1 MFRLNLKIA
10 LRNLWKNKVYT
21 AINIGGL
28 AIALSAFILVA
39 IYVRFETSF
48 DHDVPGHEDIYLVGR
63 VLPDKKTNY
72 TSLSLAQALKEAIP
86 EIESVGR
93 SKGINFEFA
102 FNTPEGRV
110 YGKEVL
116 SIDYTLA
123 KMFHIKPQGGLLKPK
138 GDALSLYMPK
148 EFVTALFPKKTPV
161 FPVKV
166 GIGPISA
173 GQSGEVSGFINHN
186 SAHSNVVFDA
196 LIIAGDVGKD
206 QEPSAN
212 NYYTYIKVKPG
223 TDPDLLQQKVN
234 AVFKEEI
241 RKSTVTAAKDRNSAE
256 LSMVPDVNMAA
267 DVNTL
272 TKSGV
277 FLDPLDNLHL
287 RPVAGNNTNYKIV
300 MALSVLTVLVMV
312 IACINFTN
320 LTIAQ
325 TNKRAKEVGVK
336 KVLGAYR
343 LNLIFQ
349 FLIEIFMQ
357 CLVAL
362 ILAVIL
368 AEIFLPQFNE
378 VFGVSF
384 SLWKDNHE
392 LAWQLPVVLLII
404 TFISGIYPALVLSG
418 FKPAAV
424 LKGNLQTSYKT
435 LWLRNALLVTQF
447 TVAIVFMAGLL
458 IVSSQ
463 LKYMRTED
471 TGFKTGEVVYIKN
484 IAWFDRGY
492 FDNMKARVMEIPGVN
507 SFTVASD
514 IPDGSRPGRVNYT
527 MAGKELG
534 MDIVHVDFDYFETL
548 RLKLKDGRFFSK
560 TYPADAE
567 NAIVLNEAAVAAY
580 GITQPVGK
588 TIRGCDMD
596 YRIVGVIQNA
606 KMQGFESA
614 VEPTVYAIK
623 SACAN
628 GKMKLMV
635 NIDPDQMAGALAAL
649 KSNWKDLN
657 KMDGDDFRYEF
668 MDELYGRL
676 FKKQEQLQAVFY
688 GAALLTIFI
697 ATLGLFA
704 FSAFTITTRMKE
716 ISIRKVLGATD
727 YNILSLL
734 NSFFIRI
741 VLIANL
747 IGWPIAYI
755 AAQRWLESFAYRI
768 DLPILPFIIAGSISI
783 LLTLLTVSFQA
794 RKAMNAK
801 PVDALK
807 YE

>member
-1 MFRLNLKIA
+1 MFKLNFKIA
-10 LRNLWKNKVYT
+10 LRNLWKNMVYT

-48 DHDVPGHEDIYLVGR
+48 DHDIPDHEDIYLVGR
-63 VLPDKKTNY
+63 VLPDRKTNY

-86 EIESVGR
+86 EIENVGR
-93 SKGINFEFA
+93 SRGINFEFA
-102 FNTPEGRV
+102 FSTPDGRV

-123 KMFHIKPQGGLLKPK
+123 KMFHIEPEGGLLKPK
-138 GDALSLYMPK
+138 GDALNVYMPK
-148 EFVTALFPKKTPV
+148 EFVAAMFPKKTPV
-161 FPVKV
+161 FPAKV
-166 GIGPISA
+166 SIGPVSA
-173 GQSGEVSGFINHN
+173 GQSGDVSGIINHN
-186 SAHSNVVFDA
+186 SAHSNLVFDA
-196 LIIAGDVGKD
+196 LIITGDVGKD

-223 TDPDLLQQKVN
+223 TDPDLLQQKID

-241 RKSTVTAAKDRNSAE
+241 KKSIVTAAKDRTSAE
-256 LSMVPDVNMAA
+256 LTVVPDVNMAA
-267 DVNTL
+267 DANTL
-272 TKSGV
+272 NKSGV

-300 MALSVLTVLVMV
+300 MALSILTVLVMV

-384 SLWKDNHE
+384 SLWKDNYE

-404 TFISGIYPALVLSG
+404 TLISGIYPALILSG

-471 TGFKTGEVVYIKN
+471 TGFKAGQVVYIKN
-484 IAWFDRGY
+484 IVWFDRGY
-492 FDNMKARVMEIPGVN
+492 FDNMKARIMEIPGVN

-527 MAGKELG
+527 MAGKEQG

-560 TYPADAE
+560 NYPADAE

-596 YRIVGVIQNA
+596 YRIVGVIQDA
-606 KMQGFESA
+606 KMQGFEAA

-623 SACAN
+623 SACAT

-635 NIDPDQMAGALAAL
+635 NVDPDRMAGVLAAL

-727 YNILSLL
+727 YNILSML
-734 NSFFIRI
+734 NTFFVRI

-755 AAQRWLESFAYRI
+755 AAQRWLETFAYRI
-768 DLPILPFIIAGSISI
+768 DLPVLPFIIAGSISI

-794 RKAMNAK
+794 RKAMKAN

>member
-28 AIALSAFILVA
+28 AIALAAFILVA

-48 DHDVPGHEDIYLVGR
+48 DHDVPNHENIYLLGR
-63 VLPDKKTNY
+63 TLPDRKTNY

-86 EIESVGR
+86 EIENIGR
-93 SKGINFEFA
+93 SKKTNFEFA
-102 FNTPEGRV
+102 FSTPDGRV
-110 YGKEVL
+110 YGKDVI

-123 KMFHIKPQGGLLKPK
+123 KMFNVKPLGGLIKPK
-138 GDALSLYMPK
+138 GDELNVYMPQ
-148 EFVTALFPKKTPV
+148 EFITAMFPKKTPV

-166 GIGPISA
+166 SIGPLEIKQY
-173 GQSGEVSGFINHN
+173 GDVSGIVNHN
-186 SAHSNVVFDA
+186 VAHSNLVFDA
-196 LIIAGDVGKD
+196 LLITADVGKD
-206 QEPSAN
+206 QDPTAY
-212 NYYTYIKVKPG
+212 NYFTYLEVKPG
-223 TDPDLLQQKVN
+223 TDMVQLQKKVDG
-234 AVFKEEI
+234 VYKEEI
-241 RKSTVTAAKDRNSAE
+241 KKSTVTAANNRESVESKFAPE
-256 LSMVPDVNMAA
+256 VNLPTNKA
-267 DVNTL
+267 DQ
-272 TKSGV
+272 SSI

-287 RPVAGNNTNYKIV
+287 RPIAGNNTNYKVV
-300 MALSVLTVLVMV
+300 MALSVLTILVMV

-343 LNLIFQ
+343 LSLVFQ
-349 FLIEIFMQ
+349 FLIEILMQ
-357 CLVAL
+357 CFVAL

-368 AEIFLPQFNE
+368 AEISLPLFND
-378 VFGVSF
+378 VFSISF
-384 SLWKDNHE
+384 SIWKDNHE
-392 LAWQLPVVLLII
+392 LAWQLPLVLLII
-404 TFISGIYPALVLSG
+404 TLISGIYPAVILSG
-418 FKPAAV
+418 FRPVAV

-458 IVSSQ
+458 IVNSQ

-471 TGFKTGEVVYIKN
+471 TGFKAGQVVYIKN
-484 IAWFDRGY
+484 IVMFDQNYFDRL
-492 FDNMKARVMEIPGVN
+492 KARVLDIPGVN

-514 IPDGSRPGRVNYT
+514 IPDGSRPGRVDYA
-527 MAGKELG
+527 MEGKNLG

-548 RLKLKDGRFFSK
+548 RLNLKDGRLFSK

-567 NAIVLNEAAVAAY
+567 NGIVLNEAAVAAY
-580 GITQPVGK
+580 GVKNPVGK

-596 YRIVGVIQNA
+596 YRIIGVVKNA
-606 KMQGFESA
+606 KMQGFEAA

-628 GKMKLMV
+628 DKGKFMINV
-635 NIDPDQMAGALAAL
+635 DPERMAGVLAAL

-657 KMDGDDFRYEF
+657 KMDGDDFRYDF

-688 GAALLTIFI
+688 GAAILTIFI

-704 FSAFTITTRMKE
+704 FSAFTMTTRMKE

-727 YNILSLL
+727 FNILSLL

-755 AAQRWLESFAYRI
+755 AAQRWLETFAYRI
-768 DLPILPFIIAGSISI
+768 DLPVLPFIVAGSISI

-794 RKAMNAK
+794 RRAVKAN

>member
-48 DHDVPGHEDIYLVGR
+48 DHNVPNHENIYLLGR
-63 VLPDKKTNY
+63 TLPDRKTNY

-86 EIESVGR
+86 EIENVGR
-93 SKGINFEFA
+93 SKKTNFEFA
-102 FNTPEGRV
+102 FSTPDGRV
-110 YGKEVL
+110 YGKDVIT
-116 SIDYTLA
+116 IDYTLA
-123 KMFHIKPQGGLLKPK
+123 KMFHIKPEGGLVKPE
-138 GDALSLYMPK
+138 GEALNVYLPQ
-148 EFVTALFPKKTPV
+148 EFITAMFPKKTPV
-161 FPVKV
+161 FPAKV
-166 GIGPISA
+166 SIGPLEVKQYA
-173 GQSGEVSGFINHN
+173 DVSGIVNHN
-186 SAHSNVVFDA
+186 VAHSNLVFDA
-196 LIIAGDVGKD
+196 LLITADVGKN
-206 QEPSAN
+206 QEPTAY
-212 NYYTYIKVKPG
+212 NYFTYIQVKPG
-223 TDPDLLQQKVN
+223 TDMAQLQKKVA
-234 AVFKEEI
+234 AVYKEELK
-241 RKSTVTAAKDRNSAE
+241 KSAVTA
-256 LSMVPDVNMAA
+256 VVNRGSVESKIANEVNLVTNTNKA
-267 DVNTL
+267 DQ
-272 TKSGV
+272 SGV

-287 RPVAGNNTNYKIV
+287 RPIAGNNTNYKVV
-300 MALSVLTVLVMV
+300 MALSALTVLVMV

-343 LNLIFQ
+343 LSLVFQ
-349 FLIEIFMQ
+349 FLIEILMQ

-362 ILAVIL
+362 ILAIIL
-368 AEIFLPQFNE
+368 AEISLPLFNDA
-378 VFGVSF
+378 FSVSF
-384 SLWKDNHE
+384 SLWKDNYE
-392 LAWQLPVVLLII
+392 LVWQLPIVLLII
-404 TFISGIYPALVLSG
+404 TLISGIYPALILSG
-418 FKPAAV
+418 FRPVAV

-471 TGFKTGEVVYIKN
+471 TGFKAGQVVYIKN
-484 IAWFDRGY
+484 IVMFGRPY
-492 FDNMKARVMEIPGVN
+492 FENLKARILEMPGVN

-514 IPDGSRPGRVNYT
+514 IPDGSRPGRVDYA
-527 MAGKELG
+527 MEGKDLG

-548 RLKLKDGRFFSK
+548 RLNLKDGRFFSK

-567 NAIVLNEAAVAAY
+567 NGIVLNEAAVAAY
-580 GITQPVGK
+580 GVKNPVGK
-588 TIRGCDMD
+588 IIRGCDMD
-596 YRIVGVIQNA
+596 YRIVGVVKDA
-606 KMQGFESA
+606 KMQGFETA

-623 SACAN
+623 SDCAN
-628 GKMKLMV
+628 DKMKFMV
-635 NIDPDQMAGALAAL
+635 NVDPDHMAGVLAAL

-688 GAALLTIFI
+688 GAAILTIFI

-704 FSAFTITTRMKE
+704 FSAFTITSRMKE
-716 ISIRKVLGATD
+716 ISIRKVLGASD
-727 YNILSLL
+727 FNILSLL

-755 AAQRWLESFAYRI
+755 AAQRWLETFAYRI
-768 DLPILPFIIAGSISI
+768 DLPILPFFIAGSISI
-783 LLTLLTVSFQA
+783 ILTLLTVSFQA
-794 RKAMNAK
+794 RNAVK
-801 PVDALK
+801 TNPVDALK